1 MIPHFAKLVKMCYF
15 NIHEIY
21 IRGEIYKMTNKH
33 INKKTKENLKK
44 DEEFNKDL
52 SIMNEVREIEQS
64 YTDDLISELPNK
76 LEEAKERIT
85 NEIIKYIDEKGITM
99 NPLVITN
106 YFFKPIIPLG
116 SVMPDYNAEKLAI
129 VYEYYCHILTE
140 VNSRLGVFPAS
151 LTSFCQLAG
160 ITMAELRRL
169 KNSPDLNMRIVVE
182 KIYDQIGDTNI
193 TMSQLD
199 MLNTRSTIFKL
210 KSQNEIVEKPQ
221 TTVHIN
227 ITEKPDMS
235 KIEERLEK
243 YKVFAGKKGNK

>member
-1 MIPHFAKLVKMCYF
+1 
-15 NIHEIY
+15 
-21 IRGEIYKMTNKH
+21 MTNKH

-227 ITEKPDMS
+227 ITEKPDMD